1 MPSFH
6 QGMVDIIFE
15 DHERMQQYVEKIKE
29 KVELERQERLKEIS
43 KPLRTFLI
51 QQILELKNK
60 LQQSE

>member
-1 MPSFH
+1 
-6 QGMVDIIFE
+6 
-15 DHERMQQYVEKIKE
+15 MQQYVEKIKE

>member
-1 MPSFH
+1 
-6 QGMVDIIFE
+6 MVDIIFE